1 MVDIDLLVKMLR
13 RYGHTV
19 ESVIPVPENAGEY
32 ELSVDGNL
40 IRWNSHA
47 VCWSRF
53 LQGRFAFTNSNK
65 MDYAPACAASRSI
78 PWDSVSLCLGLGL
91 SFSNSSAS

>member
-19 ESVIPVPENAGEY
+19 ESVIPVPENAGDY

-40 IRWNSHA
+40 IPLELARRLLDQVPMKAIRTH
-47 VCWSRF
+47 
-53 LQGRFAFTNSNK
+53 
-65 MDYAPACAASRSI
+65 
-78 PWDSVSLCLGLGL
+78 
-91 SFSNSSAS
+91 

>member
-19 ESVIPVPENAGEY
+19 ETIIPVPENAGEY

-40 IRWNSHA
+40 IPLELARRLLDQ
-47 VCWSRF
+47 V
-53 LQGRFAFTNSNK
+53 
-65 MDYAPACAASRSI
+65 PARTVRAH
-78 PWDSVSLCLGLGL
+78 
-91 SFSNSSAS
+91 

>member
-19 ESVIPVPENAGEY
+19 ESVIPVPENAGDY

-40 IRWNSHA
+40 IPLELAR
-47 VCWSRF
+47 R
-53 LQGRFAFTNSNK
+53 LLEQI
-65 MDYAPACAASRSI
+65 PARTMRAH
-78 PWDSVSLCLGLGL
+78 
-91 SFSNSSAS
+91 

>member
-40 IRWNSHA
+40 IPLELARRLLEQVPPRTVRVH
-47 VCWSRF
+47 
-53 LQGRFAFTNSNK
+53 
-65 MDYAPACAASRSI
+65 
-78 PWDSVSLCLGLGL
+78 
-91 SFSNSSAS
+91 

>member
-40 IRWNSHA
+40 IPLEIARRLLEQ
-47 VCWSRF
+47 V
-53 LQGRFAFTNSNK
+53 
-65 MDYAPACAASRSI
+65 APRT
-78 PWDSVSLCLGLGL
+78 VRVH
-91 SFSNSSAS
+91 

>member
-40 IRWNSHA
+40 IPLELARRLLEQVPPRA
-47 VCWSRF
+47 VR
-53 LQGRFAFTNSNK
+53 
-65 MDYAPACAASRSI
+65 
-78 PWDSVSLCLGLGL
+78 VH
-91 SFSNSSAS
+91 

>member
-40 IRWNSHA
+40 IPLEIARSMLEH
-47 VCWSRF
+47 V
-53 LQGRFAFTNSNK
+53 
-65 MDYAPACAASRSI
+65 PARATRAH
-78 PWDSVSLCLGLGL
+78 
-91 SFSNSSAS
+91 

>member
-19 ESVIPVPENAGEY
+19 ESVIPVPENAGDY

-40 IRWNSHA
+40 IPLELARRLLEQ
-47 VCWSRF
+47 V
-53 LQGRFAFTNSNK
+53 
-65 MDYAPACAASRSI
+65 PARTMRAH
-78 PWDSVSLCLGLGL
+78 
-91 SFSNSSAS
+91 

>member
-19 ESVIPVPENAGEY
+19 ESVIPVPENAGEF

-40 IRWNSHA
+40 IPLELARRLLEQ
-47 VCWSRF
+47 V
-53 LQGRFAFTNSNK
+53 
-65 MDYAPACAASRSI
+65 PART
-78 PWDSVSLCLGLGL
+78 PRVH
-91 SFSNSSAS
+91 